1 MSDGKSAVR
10 KVLLS
15 FPGAMFRGL
24 SVAFLFFVPPY
35 LMGAGI
41 EHYLHDRPVGSFLN
55 VTPQY
60 PISLFMGTAVLLLVY
75 IVVSIDFYKM
85 YLNKSVD
92 AESLAGFPDKMLYLA
107 VGLFMATTLGLIFLS
122 QWESSLKLYRGGGAS
137 SLAILLFVLDNMLKG
152 ILVDVFEVYDFSV
165 SYYLKH
171 DSSNWLFCAYLV
183 FFRFMTSA
191 LFLAFV
197 ILKYREI
204 KNPNWHVEYREGQK
218 ADE

>member
-1 MSDGKSAVR
+1 MSDGKSIVGQV
-10 KVLLS
+10 VLSL
-15 FPGAMFRGL
+15 PAAMLRGL
-24 SVAFLFFVPPY
+24 VTALMFFVPPY

-41 EHYLHDRPVGSFLN
+41 EYYLYGRPVGSFLH

-60 PISLFMGTAVLLLVY
+60 PISLLMGVAVLLLVY
-75 IVVSIDFYKM
+75 IVVSINFYKM

-122 QWESSLKLYRGGGAS
+122 QWEATLRLYRGGS
-137 SLAILLFVLDNMLKG
+137 VTSFAILLFVLDNVLKG
-152 ILVDVFEVYDFSV
+152 LLVDVFEVYEVSV
-165 SYYLKH
+165 SLYLKQN
-171 DSSNWLFCAYLV
+171 SSNWLFCAYLV

-204 KNPNWHVEYREGQK
+204 KYPDWHMEYREAEK
-218 ADE
+218 